1 MCLILGTLTAILRGR
16 FLLVHLENPT
26 DGEILEMFVND
37 FDSEEFVI
45 SCVGDD
51 VANEF
56 ADAESGLVWPD
67 GVGPGNA
74 LGEAHF
80 PPSVWAEAEARWASW
95 DDR

>member
-26 DGEILEMFVND
+26 DGEILEMFVHD
-37 FDSEEFVI
+37 FESEEFVI
-45 SCVGDD
+45 SCVADD
-51 VANEF
+51 
-56 ADAESGLVWPD
+56 
-67 GVGPGNA
+67 VGPGNA
-74 LGEAHF
+74 LWEGHF